1 MIKKIQWELT
11 DKMLFQEFCIIWKL
25 NEEWPLEKDSVTFL
39 QLLKFLI
46 LKKDTVT
53 VFKFLILKI
62 DSITFLRLFK
72 FFNIKKGLHH
82 FLRLKVFNIEKGL
95 HRSLETLRGFNFEE
109 GLHHIMTFKGFQNS
123 YSVECSWTGASK
135 GRLSYHIYD

>member
-1 MIKKIQWELT
+1 MIKKIQWELIE
-11 DKMLFQEFCIIWKL
+11 KMLFQEFCIIWKL

-53 VFKFLILKI
+53 VFKFLIFKI
-62 DSITFLRLFK
+62 DSITFLRLL
-72 FFNIKKGLHH
+72 N
-82 FLRLKVFNIEKGL
+82 FLTSKRTPSLLETLKVFNIEKWL

-123 YSVECSWTGASK
+123 YSVECWWTGASK

>member
-1 MIKKIQWELT
+1 MIKKIQWELIE
-11 DKMLFQEFCIIWKL
+11 KMLFQEFCIIWKL

-62 DSITFLRLFK
+62 DSITLRLLNFSTS
-72 FFNIKKGLHH
+72 KKDS
-82 FLRLKVFNIEKGL
+82 I
-95 HRSLETLRGFNFEE
+95 T
-109 GLHHIMTFKGFQNS
+109 
-123 YSVECSWTGASK
+123 SWDS
-135 GRLSYHIYD
+135 